1 MQGGE
6 VIFMNK
12 PISFTK
18 INQAKTDFSD
28 LYISHDPRN
37 YFKYLGQ
44 LDYIIPHLAQPIFG
58 QLIRARQ
65 ELQDE
70 PVTVLDLGCSYA
82 INGALMKYALGY
94 EELRQRYTAPAL
106 QTLSSDELLELDRH
120 FYRAWPK
127 QPGVRVIG
135 LDISENAIR
144 YAQACGILDGGLAID
159 LENHELT
166 PAESNLLADVDIIV
180 STGCVGYV
188 TAKTFARAMKASRRG
203 RTPWVASF
211 VLRMFPFDEIAAT
224 LSAHGLTT
232 EPYESATF
240 VQRRFAN
247 REEMEAAI
255 RAVEARDLDSYGYET
270 DGLYHANLFI
280 SRPAEEIERCP
291 IQNLVSVVSG
301 ANKLWPVGAN
311 VLGSYGP
318 AALQRVRAGHPHLAE
333 AQAATS

>member
-1 MQGGE
+1 M
-6 VIFMNK
+6 
-12 PISFTK
+12 
-18 INQAKTDFSD
+18 
-28 LYISHDPRN
+28 
-37 YFKYLGQ
+37 GQ

-65 ELQDE
+65 ELQDD

-94 EELRQRYTAPAL
+94 EALRQRYTAPAL
-106 QTLSSDELLELDRH
+106 QGLSSEDLLELDRH

-127 QPGVRVIG
+127 HPDVRVIG

-144 YAQACGILDGGLAID
+144 YAEACGILDGGLAVD
-159 LENHELT
+159 LEEDELT
-166 PAESNLLADVDIIV
+166 PAQAELLADVDVIV

-188 TAKTFARAMKASRRG
+188 TAKTFARVMKASRRG

-211 VLRMFPFDEIAAT
+211 VLRMFPFDDIAGT
-224 LSAHGLTT
+224 LAGYGLVT
-232 EPYESATF
+232 EPYEGATF

-255 RAVEARDLDSYGYET
+255 RAVEARGLDSEGCET
-270 DGLYHANLFI
+270 EGLYHADLFI
-280 SRPAEEIERCP
+280 SRPPEEIERCP
-291 IQNLVSVVSG
+291 IQRLVSVVSG
-301 ANKLWPVGAN
+301 MNKLWPVGAN

-318 AALQRVRAGHPHLAE
+318 AARRRARAGQPPFAE
-333 AQAATS
+333 ARVAPS